1 MANIFGDEY
10 AITQSISNLIEN
22 AIKFTQE
29 GFVKITLYKDENGDI
44 NLDISDTGIGI
55 KNEYIQYIFEPYR
68 QEEMGYGRKYEG
80 VGLGLALVKK
90 LINLNNF
97 SISVSSLKGKVQHS
111 QLILEVQLQHLKIL
125 KMSINQ

>member
-97 SISVSSLKGKVQHS
+97 SISVSSLKG
-111 QLILEVQLQHLKIL
+111 EG
-125 KMSINQ
+125 